1 MIKVLRKIDK
11 PLFFT
16 TVIMFIFGLIMIFS
30 SSYVKAIT
38 SLDNAYYYLIRQS
51 VILLVCLNVFLFL
64 INIPTIKY
72 KKNYKFILYLSIGLL
87 VSLYFVGITVNGAK
101 SWLPLPFFNFQ
112 PSELSKIAII
122 IYMAYYYDKFK
133 NNKDNHIITLKPFI
147 FVVIIFLLIASQPD
161 LGSALIN
168 IIIAF
173 LLFLAVPLLPN
184 VKKKVFKYG
193 VYTLIFVLIGIIIL
207 LLTGKSGLYEYQL
220 QRFNFLN
227 PCQRYTEVGTGY
239 QVCNGYIAINNGG
252 LFGVGIGNSTQKYL
266 YLPESYTDFIFP
278 VIVEE
283 LGLIVGIIILLV
295 YAYIIYRILYI
306 AKKTYTLAHGLI
318 CYGVAA
324 YIFVHIFINLVG
336 VLGLLPLTGVPLPF
350 LSYGGSYALCLTISL
365 TIVQRINVETL
376 LIKQEERLK
385 NKIREI

>member
-51 VILLVCLNVFLFL
+51 VILLVCLFVFLFL